1 MTSIAD
7 ARRLAALP
15 FAGALA
21 FAAPVLLLALL
32 APSFG
37 SGPALLPS
45 VLALHLLGCAVGSRW
60 NALPGWIAATIVGLA
75 LLSPWPSLALH
86 AHAPWMGFAL
96 VLLCAVAAG
105 RWTVALLSAT
115 HSSARPSAYAL
126 ETSGG
131 ILAVGSLVTWAFAH
145 HDLLFLHHALGVATL
160 AGAALSAM
168 LRGDPTDS
176 VKTSEVFPTR
186 AVLALS
192 AWSGFQFFHAEIAW
206 THRLAQVH
214 TNSATAFGIV
224 SLAVLVGMP
233 LGALLSRRLRSLP
246 VLAIVALGASLSLPL
261 LQGSLVEGLA
271 IPTARTDFPW
281 GLLLQTLLAIVPAAA
296 GASLLYPWLLERSS
310 GAKALGLLAVA
321 NLLGGLGGALAAG
334 WVSLPAFGLQTSLWI
349 PSVGWALVAILTA
362 PASRRALWAVVGVF
376 LAGATAVAWNETLV
390 PRSDYR
396 VVDRI
401 ETWSGRVETVER
413 GEHTFLLYNGSYA
426 LGGSRSVASQT
437 WQAQLAMA
445 LRPNAREVF
454 VLGLGTGI
462 TAGALAH
469 SPAIQRARVVELL
482 PAVETMARRHFAP
495 WAGNL
500 FSDPRFSLETGDA
513 RTALR
518 DDPRRYDLILG
529 DLFLPWLPGAELLMG
544 REHFES
550 VRDHLAPGGLFVQWL
565 PLYQIPEASF
575 LDILATAS
583 SVFPSV
589 HLFREGHD
597 PRSPMIALV
606 ATAPG
611 GTLRGEGS
619 EPAILES
626 WSGNA
631 ASIPDLDRREPSD
644 LDNRLRLGL
653 ASGGHF
659 PGMPPK
665 EEALDGFRYARWI
678 GERLLKGPPH
688 LDPDLQ
694 AYGPESWRPAA
705 RGWFLLRASVQRLGG
720 NEPLADSLTAL
731 AARVDSFPSL
741 AKAPAAIP

>member
-21 FAAPVLLLALL
+21 FAAPVLLLPLL

-45 VLALHLLGCAVGSRW
+45 LLALHLLGCAVGARW
-60 NALPGWIAATIVGLA
+60 TALPGWIAATVVGLA

-96 VLLCAVAAG
+96 VLLSALGAG

-115 HSSARPSAYAL
+115 SSSARPVAYAL
-126 ETSGG
+126 ETAGG
-131 ILAVGSLVTWAFAH
+131 ILAVGSLVTWAFAR
-145 HDLLFLHHALGVATL
+145 HDLLVLHHALGVVTL
-160 AGAALSAM
+160 VGAALSAKPRKT
-168 LRGDPTDS
+168 LTESVTTVEPPPTVAILS
-176 VKTSEVFPTR
+176 
-186 AVLALS
+186 LS
-192 AWSGFQFFHAEIAW
+192 AWSGFQFFHAEVAW

-233 LGALLSRRLRSLP
+233 LGAILSRHLRTLP
-246 VLAIVALGASLSLPL
+246 LLAIAALGAGLSLPL
-261 LQGSLVEGLA
+261 LQGSLVDGLA

-281 GLLLQTLLAIVPAAA
+281 GLLLHTLLAIVPAAA
-296 GASLLYPWLLERSS
+296 GASLLYPWLLERSA
-310 GAKALGLLAVA
+310 GAKALALLAVA
-321 NLLGGLGGALAAG
+321 NLLGGLGGAMVAG

-349 PSVGWALVAILTA
+349 PSVGWALVATLA
-362 PASRRALWAVVGVF
+362 GPASRRAMWAVVGTA
-376 LAGATAVAWNETLV
+376 LCITTAVAWNETLV

-426 LGGSRSVASQT
+426 LGGSRSVASQA
-437 WQAQLAMA
+437 WQAELALA
-445 LRPNAREVF
+445 LRPQAREVF

-462 TAGALAH
+462 TAGALAR
-469 SPAIQRARVVELL
+469 SPSIQRARVVELL

-495 WAGNL
+495 WAGPL
-500 FSDPRFSLETGDA
+500 FSDPRFSIETGDA

-518 DDPRRYDLILG
+518 EDLSRYDLILG

-550 VRDHLAPGGLFVQWL
+550 VLDHLAPGGLFVQWL

-583 SVFPSV
+583 EIFPQV

-606 ATAPG
+606 AAAPG

-619 EPAILES
+619 DPAILEF

-631 ASIPDLDRREPSD
+631 SSIQDLSQREPSG

-653 ASGGHF
+653 TSGGHF

-665 EEALDGFRYARWI
+665 DEALDGFRYARWI
-678 GERLLKGPPH
+678 GERLLHGPPH
-688 LDPDLQ
+688 LDPDLL
-694 AYGPESWRPAA
+694 AFGPEGMRYSAA
-705 RGWFLLRASVQRLGG
+705 GILRQYAVFASQAGNQRVG
-720 NEPLADSLTAL
+720 DSLEAQ
-731 AARVDSFPSL
+731 ARSLVGGVDSVR
-741 AKAPAAIP
+741 AR